1 MIQTN
6 QNQKKKSDN
15 SELVKKLDYKAKI
28 SEIEKTIPNISGLS
42 KNV

>member
-15 SELVKKLDYKAKI
+15 SELVKKLYYKAKI
-28 SEIEKTIPNISGLS
+28 SEIEKTIPSISGLS